1 MSEQVRVM
9 FNEIASKYDLMN
21 DVLSFGIHRLWKKKF
36 VKLLNLKSNDKI
48 LDLASGTGDIAF
60 EEHNYTKNVTASD
73 FCNGMLSVAKERA
86 KERNIDITFMQ
97 IDALNI
103 PFEADTFD
111 ASTISFGIRNV
122 DDVSQCLREMARICK
137 PDSKVAIMEF
147 GQPKGL
153 FGAFYKLYSKY
164 VIPRLG
170 KTIAHDCGSYT
181 YLEETAARFPA
192 GDKFLKIMDDTH
204 CFSSTKAIKLSMGIA
219 YIYVGVVK

>member
-1 MSEQVRVM
+1 MSEEVRVM
-9 FNEIASKYDLMN
+9 FNDIASKYDLMN
-21 DVLSFGIHRLWKKKF
+21 DVLSFGIHRIWKKKF
-36 VKLLNLKSNDKI
+36 VKLLNLKKDDKI

-60 EEHNYTKNVTASD
+60 EEYKYTKNVTASD

-103 PFEADTFD
+103 PFESDTFE

-122 DDVSQCLREMARICK
+122 DDVSQCLKEMARVCK
-137 PDSKVAIMEF
+137 PGSTVAIMEF

-153 FGAFYKLYSKY
+153 FGSFYRFYSKY

-170 KTIAHDCGSYT
+170 RVIANDWSSYT

-192 GDKFLKIMDDTH
+192 DEKFIKIMRDTN
-204 CFSSTKAIKLSMGIA
+204 CFSTTKAIRLSMGIA
-219 YIYVGVVK
+219 FIYMGVVR